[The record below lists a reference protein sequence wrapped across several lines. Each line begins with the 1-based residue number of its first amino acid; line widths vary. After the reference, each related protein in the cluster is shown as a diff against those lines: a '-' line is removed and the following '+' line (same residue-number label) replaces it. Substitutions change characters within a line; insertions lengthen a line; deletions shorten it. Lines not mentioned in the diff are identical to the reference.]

1 MSLMR
6 EFDECDECDEGDS
19 NDVDDSNDVGGAAWL
34 GEIDEMPRGDYGMM
48 SEGLPYLLG
57 GL

>member
-1 MSLMR
+1 MMR

-34 GEIDEMPRGDYGMM
+34 GKIDEMPRGDYGMM

>member
-19 NDVDDSNDVGGAAWL
+19 NDVGGAAWL
-34 GEIDEMPRGDYGMM
+34 GKIDEMPRGDYGMM